1 MAQRLLRLRR
11 ALTPLSSTRQPPTLS
26 TPIEIAPPAAQTP
39 PIISQWRGFSGT
51 RVSMMSTT
59 GIAEKQYKVYEDG
72 DEIVKNTI
80 LFEGNEYI
88 HWLVT
93 VDFPKEPKPS
103 PEEMVAAFER
113 ICAQGLNIRFHFILF
128 LFFVIIY

>member
-11 ALTPLSSTRQPPTLS
+11 ALTPLSSARKRPPLS
-26 TPIEIAPPAAQTP
+26 TFIAISPPAAQTP
-39 PIISQWRGFSGT
+39 PFISKWLGFSRT

-59 GIAEKQYKVYEDG
+59 GIEEKQYKVYEDG
-72 DEIVKNTI
+72 DEVVKNTI

-93 VDFPKEPKPS
+93 VDFPKKPKPS

-113 ICAQGLNIRFHFILF
+113 ICAQGTQHQ
-128 LFFVIIY
+128 Y